1 METST
6 YRGRLTF
13 VRVHCWSLWS
23 QVINAWWKIPSGGPN
38 LVRQWGNQDM
48 KLRIKRDLVVGQYLH
63 NWQDEYFVIKHG
75 HFFYPSGRK
84 KSGQIARHS
93 LHDVTDLK
101 HWVLLAVKT
110 EVILGRQTWQCHC
123 SINNNTLCLLALVN
137 YVAEA
142 LEMAENSK
150 KPDSPSLA
158 TGHHR
163 ETIFAAEIFQHL

>member
-123 SINNNTLCLLALVN
+123 SINNNTLCRVCWLWSIMSLKRSRWQKTVRSLTVHHWQ
-137 YVAEA
+137 
-142 LEMAENSK
+142 
-150 KPDSPSLA
+150 LA
-158 TGHHR
+158 T
-163 ETIFAAEIFQHL
+163 T